1 MLFVVVSTY
10 MAIPVTALNRGR
22 SIYLTNLPGMF
33 DVLTQQ
39 ETAKVKPYI

>member
-1 MLFVVVSTY
+1 MLFVVVNTY
-10 MAIPVTALNRGR
+10 MAITATALNGGR